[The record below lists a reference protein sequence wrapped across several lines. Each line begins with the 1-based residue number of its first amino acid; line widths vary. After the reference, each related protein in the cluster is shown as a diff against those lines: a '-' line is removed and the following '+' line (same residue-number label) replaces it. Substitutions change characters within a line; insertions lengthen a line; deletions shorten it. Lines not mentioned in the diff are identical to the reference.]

1 MISKYKI
8 GYDSNNLLFSEL
20 SLASSWFRLG
30 ERISLDR
37 YIESKN
43 NGSLS
48 KPKGYTSESFLSE
61 MRQNSVF
68 MASPLKALSV
78 MQF

>member
-43 NGSLS
+43 
-48 KPKGYTSESFLSE
+48 KWFLE
-61 MRQNSVF
+61 
-68 MASPLKALSV
+68 
-78 MQF
+78 